1 MWCKD
6 EDDFY
11 SRRDRDKINR
21 HVRIELPPPFS
32 GDEKQS
38 FLCWARQFEV
48 AVRALTEGDGAA
60 SYNYELTRILPTRLS
75 NAAFLLWDSLPH
87 TVQADYTAAK
97 DRLKEAFGQRQFIDR
112 FRASL
117 SARPRAPRES
127 LEVYAAEISRLMDE
141 AFPEYGER
149 AQREE
154 KFRRFLAGLDPVLRA
169 KCHEQ
174 GATDLE
180 EAVIIAGRCENARVA
195 IKTDYTTVNAT
206 GSTNDG
212 GAVAAVYSV
221 TDNGELHRAVD
232 RLTEE
237 MRDMRMEMRY
247 LSDEN
252 QKLMARVSSR
262 AMDEWDGGRSQFNG
276 RCQCVCG
283 GRGCQSRV
291 FDGARRGRSPERKFQ
306 HCDERTSDMDVR
318 SYKDSRSPLSPA
330 RRSPSPG
337 SRRWNSYEDDSRK
350 RGVRFMSPSREER
363 HYRSENGL

>member
-1 MWCKD
+1 MWSKD
-6 EDDFY
+6 EDDLY
-11 SRRDRDKINR
+11 SRRDCDKINR

-48 AVRALTEGDGAA
+48 AVRALTEGDGAG
-60 SYNYELTRILPTRLS
+60 SYNYELARILPTRLS
-75 NAAFLLWDSLPH
+75 NAAFLLWDSLPN

-97 DRLKEAFGQRQFIDR
+97 ERLKEAFGQRQFMDR

-127 LEVYAAEISRLMDE
+127 LEVYAAEISRLVDE
-141 AFPEYGER
+141 AFPEYGDR

-154 KFRRFLAGLDPVLRA
+154 KFRRFLAGLDPVLRV

-180 EAVIIAGRCENARVA
+180 EAVIIAGRCENARDA
-195 IKTDYTTVNAT
+195 IKTDYMTVNAA

-221 TDNGELHRAVD
+221 TDNGGLHRAVD

-237 MRDMRMEMRY
+237 MRDMRMELRH
-247 LSDEN
+247 LGDEN
-252 QKLMARVSSR
+252 Q
-262 AMDEWDGGRSQFNG
+262 N
-276 RCQCVCG
+276 
-283 GRGCQSRV
+283 
-291 FDGARRGRSPERKFQ
+291 
-306 HCDERTSDMDVR
+306 
-318 SYKDSRSPLSPA
+318 
-330 RRSPSPG
+330 
-337 SRRWNSYEDDSRK
+337 
-350 RGVRFMSPSREER
+350 
-363 HYRSENGL
+363 